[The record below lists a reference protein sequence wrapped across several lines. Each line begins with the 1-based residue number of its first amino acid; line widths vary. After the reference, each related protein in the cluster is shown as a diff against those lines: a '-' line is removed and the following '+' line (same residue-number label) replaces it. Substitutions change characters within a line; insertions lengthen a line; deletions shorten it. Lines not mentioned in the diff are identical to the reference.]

1 MAELERLIQNL
12 IQFGT
17 ITETKIEAEKMLA
30 KVKVDDDRTT
40 DFFPFL
46 SRNNSFTKKAS
57 PIRVGEQVVVLSPGG
72 VGNVGVIL
80 GSIYN
85 TRNKEPEGLDGKR
98 EVVTYEDGTVI
109 FYDSELKTLDINAVG
124 LINIVCK
131 ELRVTADTVY
141 IESTPTHK
149 GDVTIDGNLVVKNR
163 IIGQNGITITGRATT
178 GSATTGSETTGG
190 ETTGGAV
197 FDCDI
202 FAKDITSSG
211 TIRDSK
217 GDLTNHTNDGYQ
229 RD

>member
-1 MAELERLIQNL
+1 MADLERLLQNL

-17 ITETKIEAEKMLA
+17 ITETKIEAGKMLA

-40 DFFPFL
+40 DFFPVL
-46 SRNNSFTKKAS
+46 SKNNSFTKKAS

-85 TRNKEPEGLDGKR
+85 TSNKEPNGLSNKR
-98 EVVTYEDGTVI
+98 EVITYEDGTTI
-109 FYDSELKTLDINAVG
+109 FYDSESKTLDINAVG

-131 ELRVTADTVY
+131 EAKVKAETTY
-141 IESTPTHK
+141 IESTSTHK
-149 GDVTIDGNLVVKNR
+149 GDVTIDGSLIVKNL
-163 IIGQNGITITGRATT
+163 ITGQNGITISG
-178 GSATTGSETTGG
+178 GSS
-190 ETTGGAV
+190 TGGAT

-202 FAKDITSSG
+202 SAKDISSSG
-211 TIRDSK
+211 TIHDSK
-217 GDLTNHTNDGYQ
+217 GDLTNHSNHGYS